1 MSGTKVYKY
10 YSEGSENDMYNN
22 CTLGDN
28 CQKVKCVQVVGP
40 TLDCLSGTGGTT
52 SLAPGCSITTA
63 PCPTGKLNSLSTALN
78 TNTNGNGVLGLQ
90 GITTSVDSN
99 NLTFDSVTQAGC
111 VFTNATTNEK
121 QFYPVNAANFSGMDS
136 LKKAGTIGDVTQC
149 LNKWNI
155 AYNSHSRATGPSS
168 ATNNTLI
175 ANAPNNIS
183 KPTDATEANAAE
195 YRDLESHNWG
205 TAANPQYKRSMFTPG
220 YKLNVNTRSPAS

>member
-1 MSGTKVYKY
+1 MSATKY

-28 CQKVKCVQVVGP
+28 CKEVKCVQVVGP
-40 TLDCLSGTGGTT
+40 TVNCLSGTGGTT

-90 GITTSVDSN
+90 GITTSVNSN

-121 QFYPVNAANFSGMDS
+121 QFYPVNANLSGMDS
-136 LKKAGTIGDVTQC
+136 LKSAGTIGDVTQC

-168 ATNNTLI
+168 ATNNTSI
-175 ANAPNNIS
+175 ANDIAIS
-183 KPTDATEANAAE
+183 KSPGAYEADAAR
-195 YRDLESHNWG
+195 YRADLESHNWG
-205 TAANPQYKRSMFTPG
+205 TAADPEYKRSRFTPG
-220 YKLNVNTRSPAS
+220 YKLNVNRSSTAS